1 MFGAYHFR
9 YTFVQPNKQKQ
20 HMDTYKIAYAII
32 ESAHGWSVAEQFR
45 DTFQELESFD
55 EQNTNALNY
64 IYETLRKLTNSDILN
79 TEAQEELDAYMER
92 LIQHLNDHC

>member
-1 MFGAYHFR
+1 MFGANHLS
-9 YTFVQPNKQKQ
+9 YTFVQTNKTKQ

-92 LIQHLNDHC
+92 LSQHLNNNC